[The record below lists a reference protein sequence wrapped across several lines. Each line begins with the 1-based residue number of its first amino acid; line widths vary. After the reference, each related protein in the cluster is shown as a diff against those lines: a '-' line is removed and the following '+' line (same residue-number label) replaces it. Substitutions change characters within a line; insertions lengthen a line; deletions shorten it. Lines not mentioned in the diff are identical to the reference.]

1 MSGRC
6 IPSFVGSGRVVVV
19 VVLRLGWV
27 WGWGVGGSLPLSYMS
42 LFLGFFL
49 VFFLFLQVL
58 RRFGGVSFGWSLL
71 GDVLSLL
78 LLGAWGGAFRG
89 FS

>member
-1 MSGRC
+1 
-6 IPSFVGSGRVVVV
+6 VGGASLPLLAVVG
-19 VVLRLGWV
+19 LLW
-27 WGWGVGGSLPLSYMS
+27 WWSCGWGGCGGGGLGGSLPLSYMS